1 MQIVK
6 GNAVG
11 KEYDY
16 ECYIFSDGNV
26 GGRPPGG
33 GGYYIDIYMYIY
45 LYNID
50 IYMYI
55 YLYNTKFEIL
65 RARKNQDLSVCVSRK
80 GVHLNI
86 SLQFLLGIGNKS
98 RYR

>member
-33 GGYYIDIYMYIY
+33 GGYY
-45 LYNID
+45 ID